1 MALSLRSSWD
11 SEKVDDVPPLE
22 EDSRRRDST
31 SSDSSSVSSDMRR
44 RSSGSEL
51 SMEAPSPFAGS
62 RRVSHALSYSSA
74 MSSSTMSGDITSHVE
89 EVLLILKSI
98 ENISVLTVEQKM
110 RLRYCMEIIAQNR
123 LYEPI
128 MQRSISSEFDNDDE
142 FEGFLEAF
150 AGKRDRKRSF
160 SGSVQAAQLVRRAA
174 DIMRSRVAEKKA
186 RAASVTAA
194 PIIEPPSPSHERLT
208 RPESAMEHFQT
219 RNRGS
224 SVQDLTTTK
233 RVTQLL
239 ERVHDCDFDIFEFKD
254 ACQGYELSIIVY
266 HLFKNYQFLT
276 QFDLSKDAF
285 INYVQ
290 RIQDGYISTNPYHNA
305 THAADVT
312 QAVAYFLMGARLYET
327 AKLTDLETMS
337 LVFAAAIHD
346 FQHPGLNNVFH
357 VRAGRPLA
365 ILYNDRAVLEN
376 HHVAA
381 AFGLL
386 QNEHCNFLTRLSDEQ
401 KRAFRE
407 CVIAAVLSTDMS
419 QHFKELG
426 VVKSKLQTVEFMKFS
441 QLEDRQLAV
450 NMALHAA
457 DVSNPTRPLPVYLRW
472 IDRVMEE
479 FFAQGDE
486 EKRLGLPVSMFMDRS
501 NSSIPKCQFGF
512 MDVIVQPLFTV
523 FNQLLPDLS
532 PACESLARNKAHFQ
546 KQLDE
551 EHPHSPLRRRAS
563 MRSGPVGF
571 LPGSPQVRQPLHVR
585 STSDLIK
592 Q

>member
-22 EDSRRRDST
+22 DDSHRRDST
-31 SSDSSSVSSDMRR
+31 SSESSSVSSDMRR

-74 MSSSTMSGDITSHVE
+74 MSSSTMSGEITSHVE

-98 ENISVLTVEQKM
+98 ENIPVLTVEQKM

-142 FEGFLEAF
+142 FEGFLESF

-160 SGSVQAAQLVRRAA
+160 SGSLQAAQLVRRAA

-186 RAASVTAA
+186 RAASVTTA
-194 PIIEPPSPSHERLT
+194 PHMEPPSPSHERLT
-208 RPESAMEHFQT
+208 RPESAMDHFHT

-224 SVQDLTTTK
+224 SVQELTTK

-239 ERVHDCDFDIFEFKD
+239 ERIHDCDFDIFEFKD

-276 QFDLSKDAF
+276 QFNLSKDAF

-381 AFGLL
+381 AFALL

-407 CVIAAVLSTDMS
+407 SVISAVLSTDMS
-419 QHFKELG
+419 QHFKEVG
-426 VVKSKLQTVEFMKFS
+426 VVKSKLQTVEFVKFS
-441 QLEDRQLAV
+441 QPEDRQLAV
-450 NMALHAA
+450 NLALHAA
-457 DVSNPTRPLPVYLRW
+457 DVSNPTRPLPVYLKW

-486 EKRLGLPVSMFMDRS
+486 EKRLNLPVSMFMDRS

-523 FNQLLPDLS
+523 FNQLLPDLL

-546 KQLDE
+546 KQLEE
-551 EHPHSPLRRRAS
+551 EHPNSPLRRRAS
-563 MRSGPVGF
+563 MRSGPIGF
-571 LPGSPQVRQPLHVR
+571 LPGSPQVRQPIHAR
-585 STSDLIK
+585 STSDIIK
-592 Q
+592 E